1 MKKILIYSVGIVS
14 LILFMLLTTQY
25 IKSTIESNIEKIKS
39 DNSKE
44 VMLENFK
51 KTRNNDLT
59 FLNTQ
64 TPDFVEIA
72 KKSIKVASE
81 ICVFTNNNITIEKI

>member
-1 MKKILIYSVGIVS
+1 MKKILIYSIGIVS
-14 LILFMLLTTQY
+14 LILFMLLTTYY

-51 KTRNNDLT
+51 KTRNSCYST
-59 FLNTQ
+59 
-64 TPDFVEIA
+64 
-72 KKSIKVASE
+72 
-81 ICVFTNNNITIEKI
+81 